1 MIAFVFPGQG
11 AQKVGMGKSLAEQFP
26 ECRRAFEEADA
37 ALDESLSGLCFEG
50 PDEKLMLTENTQPAI
65 LAMSVAVWRLVD
77 SRWPAIAATVARLAT
92 AVRTGDEDGAAAT
105 VAELE
110 MLGPVRATALGGT
123 PTVPAP
129 DTVREEI
136 NELVHTLDGRTAPSP

>member
-1 MIAFVFPGQG
+1 M
-11 AQKVGMGKSLAEQFP
+11 L
-26 ECRRAFEEADA
+26 RDA
-37 ALDESLSGLCFEG
+37 L
-50 PDEKLMLTENTQPAI
+50 Q
-65 LAMSVAVWRLVD
+65 WRLVD